1 MDPLQ
6 KARLVVKA
14 ARMEA
19 EKAIHAMLRT
29 GQLTVAATTSEK
41 VGGRIKPVRSTLY
54 DGVPCLL
61 SFKGSDTQ
69 DIDLHGSSS
78 GAMTLYVSMDTVI
91 PENSDCVVEQ
101 NGETYRFKSAK
112 GKAYEYH
119 REYDVDFEKGVV

>member
-6 KARLVVKA
+6 KARLVIKA

-29 GQLTVAATTSEK
+29 GQLTVTETTSEK
-41 VGGRIKPVRSTLY
+41 VGGRIKPVPSTLY

-69 DIDLHGSSS
+69 DVDLHGSSS

-91 PENSDCVVEQ
+91 PENSDCIVEQ

>member
-29 GQLTVAATTSEK
+29 GKLTVTATTTEK
-41 VGGRIKPVRSTLY
+41 VGGRIKPVRTVLY

-61 SFKGSDTQ
+61 SFKGADTK
-69 DIDLHGSSS
+69 DIDLHGTSS
-78 GAMTLYVSMDTVI
+78 GAMTLYVSMDTII

-101 NGETYRFKSAK
+101 NGETYSFKSAK

-119 REYDVDFEKGVV
+119 REHDVDFEKGVV

>member
-1 MDPLQ
+1 
-6 KARLVVKA
+6 
-14 ARMEA
+14 MEA

-29 GQLTVAATTSEK
+29 GKLTVTTTTSEK
-41 VGGRIKPVRSTLY
+41 VDGRIKPVRSVLY

-61 SFKGSDTQ
+61 SFKGADTQ
-69 DIDLHGSSS
+69 GIDLHGTSS

-91 PENSDCVVEQ
+91 PENADCVVEQ
-101 NGETYRFKSAK
+101 NGETYCFKSAK

>member
-6 KARLVVKA
+6 KARLVIKA

-19 EKAIHAMLRT
+19 EKAIYAMLRT
-29 GQLTVAATTSEK
+29 GKLTVTATTTEK
-41 VGGRIKPVRSTLY
+41 VGGRIKPVRTVLY

-61 SFKGSDTQ
+61 SFKGADTQ
-69 DIDLHGSSS
+69 DVDLHGSSS

-101 NGETYRFKSAK
+101 NGETYSFKSAK

>member
-6 KARLVVKA
+6 KARLVIKA

-19 EKAIHAMLRT
+19 EKAIYAMLRT
-29 GQLTVAATTSEK
+29 GELTVTATTTEK

-61 SFKGSDTQ
+61 SFKGADTQ
-69 DIDLHGSSS
+69 DTDLHGTSN
-78 GAMTLYVSMDTVI
+78 GAMTLYVGLDTVI
-91 PENSDCVVEQ
+91 PENADCVVEQ
-101 NGETYRFKSAK
+101 NEETYRFKSAK